1 MKIVAKKTKTRKIKK
16 RIWNKKV
23 GILSY
28 AMAMVAIVALAA
40 YMRILQPQQL
50 PPPKASAEDY
60 FSFSGVFA
68 LADPVYPPSNT
79 TLQIK
84 QLGFNITAIMGNATD
99 LEVVPYTG
107 MVKQNDAWVSSDKLI
122 HQNETVEVAPIMY
135 PTPYPEA
142 TKEGDEGWGPM
153 EFVISC
159 KEAYGAVY
167 LYVTGFVP
175 SSR

>member
-1 MKIVAKKTKTRKIKK
+1 MAKKTKARKSAK

-23 GILSY
+23 GILLC
-28 AMAMVAIVALAA
+28 ATAMVTIVTLSAL
-40 YMRILQPQQL
+40 YQRIPQSSQS
-50 PPPKASAEDY
+50 PKAPADKY
-60 FSFSGVFA
+60 FSFSDVFA

-84 QLGFNITAIMGNATD
+84 QLGFRITPIIGNATD

-107 MVKQNDAWVSSDKLI
+107 MVKQSDAWISSDKLI
-122 HQNETVEVAPIMY
+122 LRNETVEVAPIMY
-135 PTPYPEA
+135 PSPYLQVI
-142 TKEGDEGWGPM
+142 KEGDEGWGPI

-159 KEAYGAVY
+159 KEAYGPVY

-175 SSR
+175 SSP